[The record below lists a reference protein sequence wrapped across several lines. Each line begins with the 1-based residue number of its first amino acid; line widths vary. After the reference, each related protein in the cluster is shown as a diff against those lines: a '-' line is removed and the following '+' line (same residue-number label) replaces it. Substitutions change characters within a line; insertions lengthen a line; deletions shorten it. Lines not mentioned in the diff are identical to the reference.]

1 MAMASRICLMLV
13 ALMVGVVFG
22 SVAMTETGR
31 LIYFNGT
38 MIVERMKAYD
48 KDASNMGDQDF
59 YNNGVF
65 TGYVVGVIDAN
76 RLNPKHPVAG
86 AKVNELCAIVAK
98 YLKNN
103 PEKWHLSGAVLVAEA
118 INEAFPVKPIPK
130 PEQAPPEK

>member
-1 MAMASRICLMLV
+1 MARRIF
-13 ALMVGVVFG
+13 LMVAALTVGIMIG

-31 LIYFNGT
+31 LTYYDGRN
-38 MIVERMKAYD
+38 IVERMKAYE
-48 KDASNMGDQDF
+48 KDASNMGDKDF
-59 YNNGVF
+59 YNHGVF

-103 PEKWHLSGAVLVAEA
+103 PEKWDLSGAVLVAEA
-118 INEAFPVKPIPK
+118 INEAFPVKPMAQ
-130 PEQAPPEK
+130 PEHSPSKK

>member
-1 MAMASRICLMLV
+1 MARRIFLMFV
-13 ALMVGVVFG
+13 FLMVGFVFG
-22 SVAMTETGR
+22 AVAMTETGR

-38 MIVERMKAYD
+38 IIAERMKAYE
-48 KDASNMGDQDF
+48 KDASNMNDQDF

-76 RLNPKHPVAG
+76 RLNPKHPVGG

-118 INEAFPVKPIPK
+118 INDAFPVKPTPQ
-130 PEQAPPEK
+130 PEQSPSKK